1 MWPSFVIAVVVAAAL
16 LYVPGSLALRGTGL
30 SAPLSVAAAPFVSVF
45 LYAAVG
51 IVLKAAGVVT
61 SWVTLLAIALVL
73 AGIAYA
79 LSRVRGGG
87 EALALGPSRT
97 SSRAG
102 WLVLACY
109 VAVGVLVGF
118 CCFLSVMDGP
128 ESFPRQIDTAFHLA
142 RIRAYAESGT
152 FSVLDVTN
160 YPDGMGYGAALP
172 GEFYPAAWHVVGAM
186 VYQATGFA
194 VPLVLNALDFAF
206 ATVVFPASMYV
217 LLSYVFDDRPKVV
230 ALGSLVAVA
239 FVAFP
244 WRLLTFGLLCSNL
257 ASFAMAPAV
266 AACFACLIDP
276 VRGARHRLGLLAAF
290 VVGCCGL
297 AVTQPNAIFTIAV
310 LLWPLCAWRVAGLAD
325 RLHVSD
331 RARPLVRVV
340 LVAAFLALAAAA
352 WVALYH
358 APFMSGV
365 LSIDWWPTYG
375 KGEAAVEL
383 LLLAYRDPMRQVA
396 LAILVVVG
404 GLYTLRERRY
414 LWLSLS
420 YASMLAIHFLVV
432 ATDGRWKHLLAGF
445 WYRDPFRTA
454 ASCAILAIPLA
465 VLGLYA
471 ICRAAVAVRA
481 QLSAKKPSVAVPV
494 IAVTVVC
501 VLVYGVA
508 LPGEDASAFSLIT
521 AADASEYD
529 MENNPY
535 LDATE
540 LSFAARCKAIVGDD
554 LVYNFPEDGSAFLY
568 GAVGLHTYY
577 RSLNADFDEGEPAAS
592 RTLRLHLN
600 EIGTNANVAAAARDA
615 GVGYVLLLDVG
626 EADVQ
631 PHFLTYDATE
641 WTGVNAVSDDTPGLE
656 NVLSEGDMR
665 LYRVAA

>member
-1 MWPSFVIAVVVAAAL
+1 
-16 LYVPGSLALRGTGL
+16 
-30 SAPLSVAAAPFVSVF
+30 
-45 LYAAVG
+45 
-51 IVLKAAGVVT
+51 
-61 SWVTLLAIALVL
+61 
-73 AGIAYA
+73 
-79 LSRVRGGG
+79 
-87 EALALGPSRT
+87 
-97 SSRAG
+97 
-102 WLVLACY
+102 
-109 VAVGVLVGF
+109 
-118 CCFLSVMDGP
+118 
-128 ESFPRQIDTAFHLA
+128 
-142 RIRAYAESGT
+142 
-152 FSVLDVTN
+152 
-160 YPDGMGYGAALP
+160 
-172 GEFYPAAWHVVGAM
+172 M

-194 VPLVLNALDFAF
+194 VSLVLNALDFVF
-206 ATVVFPASMYV
+206 AAIVFPASMYV
-217 LLSYVFDDRPKVV
+217 LLSYVFDDHPKAV

-276 VRGARHRLGLLAAF
+276 VRGAHHRLALLVAF

-310 LLWPLCAWRVAGLAD
+310 LLWPLCAWRMAGLAD
-325 RLHVSD
+325 RLRVSD
-331 RARPLVRVV
+331 RVRPLVRVV

-352 WVALYH
+352 WLALYH
-358 APFMSGV
+358 ASFMGGV
-365 LSIDWWPTYG
+365 LSIDWWPVYG

-383 LLLAYRDPMRQVA
+383 LLLAYRDPMRQMA
-396 LAILVVVG
+396 LAILVIAG
-404 GLYTLRERRY
+404 GLYTLRKRRY

-454 ASCAILAIPLA
+454 SSCAILAIPLA
-465 VLGLYA
+465 ALGLYVVY
-471 ICRAAVAVRA
+471 RAASVVWARA
-481 QLSAKKPSVAVPV
+481 TRHRTARARLSAKKSSVAVSLV
-494 IAVTVVC
+494 VVTAVC

-508 LPGEDASAFSLIT
+508 LPGEGASAFSLIT
-521 AADASEYD
+521 ATNASEYD
-529 MENNPY
+529 MESNPY

-540 LSFAARCKAIVGDD
+540 LSFAEQCKAIVGDD

-592 RTLRLHLN
+592 KTLRLCLD
-600 EIGTNANVAAAARDA
+600 EIGTNASVAAAAREA
-615 GVGYVLLLDVG
+615 GVKYVLLLDVG

-641 WTGVNAVSDDTPGLE
+641 WVGINAVGDDTPGLE
-656 NVLSEGDMR
+656 VVLSEGDMR